1 MATDAGSEP
10 LAPRL
15 SGTGRPVPELD
26 SVCVEQ
32 WRTEGGEL
40 VSLLTQA
47 LKQLGGVAALRL
59 GPHPTVLVTEPGAV
73 QHVLALHPD
82 MPQLLPREAV
92 EQASED
98 DAVGIVERGLA
109 DLALQDEQLVP
120 QRQYFDVLLP
130 VTHRHQARARRWSSR

>member
-1 MATDAGSEP
+1 MVTEASSEP

-15 SGTGRPVPELD
+15 SGAGRPVPELD

-47 LKQLGGVAALRL
+47 REQLGGVAALRL

-82 MPQLLPREAV
+82 RYV
-92 EQASED
+92 KRS
-98 DAVGIVERGLA
+98 
-109 DLALQDEQLVP
+109 
-120 QRQYFDVLLP
+120 
-130 VTHRHQARARRWSSR
+130 HRARLLIGDGVLAATGEAWRRQRRLLQSQFTGTGCAARTIAPSTSST